1 MSAALHTD
9 PRVDATAAAIE
20 AVNLSQNL
28 VSQARSVA
36 AERGSNKQQVEA
48 LVSLLEEAARVQER
62 WGRVDD
68 EWRMRLA
75 GIVHHTPKT
84 WQAFTAR
91 SFHELAIEMLE
102 CVRGWIVSVVVGI
115 PSFRQLP
122 GNAVDLAVRS
132 LASCHSQVIEWADA
146 IQIDTMAHRAAI
158 EEERAGAV
166 RDFAGTASDAEH
178 RLGFNP
184 NHALALLGVVA
195 RLQDEKPL
203 PDDPHDTTDHYI
215 PCSYKIMKWM
225 EAKHGCST
233 SEYANLEREL
243 VGLGYL
249 IREPAYN
256 ATLLEITRSGRR
268 VLASGVAYFETQQ
281 EVASATQNKK
291 TGPRLK
297 HPSKKAIAAY
307 RAHTILGRP
316 QLEVADEL
324 KTSQGQVSRWCGLVA
339 EFIESGGILP
349 TLEQPASPVEV
360 TMDPSL
366 IEMGPRHDHRKQSRL
381 MGRKQADDSE
391 S

>member
-20 AVNLSQNL
+20 AVNLSQIL

-91 SFHELAIEMLE
+91 SFHALAIEMLE

-115 PSFRQLP
+115 PSFQQLP
-122 GNAVDLAVRS
+122 RNAVDLAVRS
-132 LASCHSQVIEWADA
+132 LASCHPQVIEWADA
-146 IQIDTMAHRAAI
+146 IQIDTMAHRAVI
-158 EEERAGAV
+158 EEEWAGAV
-166 RDFAGTASDAEH
+166 RDFAGAASDAEH

-184 NHALALLGVVA
+184 SHGLALLGVVA
-195 RLQDEKPL
+195 RLQDKTPL

-215 PCSYKIMKWM
+215 PCSHEIMKWM
-225 EAKHGCST
+225 EAKHGCSS

-268 VLASGVAYFETQQ
+268 VLQVGAFASEAPLQ
-281 EVASATQNKK
+281 
-291 TGPRLK
+291 
-297 HPSKKAIAAY
+297 
-307 RAHTILGRP
+307 
-316 QLEVADEL
+316 
-324 KTSQGQVSRWCGLVA
+324 GLVSA
-339 EFIESGGILP
+339 KGNQQDLD
-349 TLEQPASPVEV
+349 TLFYPVSFYGKVLAARLRKAAQPARAKKRVRRIKQNDVFRYCYEDV
-360 TMDPSL
+360 L
-366 IEMGPRHDHRKQSRL
+366 RYWPRDCPPRPRQ
-381 MGRKQADDSE
+381 
-391 S
+391 

>member
-20 AVNLSQNL
+20 AVNLSQIL

-84 WQAFTAR
+84 WQAFAAR

-115 PSFRQLP
+115 PSFQQLP

-146 IQIDTMAHRAAI
+146 IQIDTMAHRAVI

-215 PCSYKIMKWM
+215 PCNYEIMKWM
-225 EAKHGCST
+225 EAKHGCSS

-268 VLASGVAYFETQQ
+268 VLATGEFGGVTGGAP
-281 EVASATQNKK
+281 ASLDGLK
-291 TGPRLK
+291 TGQP
-297 HPSKKAIAAY
+297 IN
-307 RAHTILGRP
+307 I
-316 QLEVADEL
+316 EIDEL
-324 KTSQGQVSRWCGLVA
+324 NQIIRMGSKVCRFGGSELWAVFIRVWKARPVAVNLDEVSGREGRAVA
-339 EFIESGGILP
+339 AELKDHFRRNGFDVLADAVKNQRGMGYYIELP
-349 TLEQPASPVEV
+349 DTTE
-360 TMDPSL
+360 
-366 IEMGPRHDHRKQSRL
+366 
-381 MGRKQADDSE
+381 
-391 S
+391 

>member
-20 AVNLSQNL
+20 AVNLSQIL

-115 PSFRQLP
+115 PSFQQLP
-122 GNAVDLAVRS
+122 GDAVDLAVRS

-146 IQIDTMAHRAAI
+146 IQIDTMAHRAVI

-178 RLGFNP
+178 TSPYGSQ
-184 NHALALLGVVA
+184 VV
-195 RLQDEKPL
+195 
-203 PDDPHDTTDHYI
+203 TY
-215 PCSYKIMKWM
+215 S
-225 EAKHGCST
+225 S
-233 SEYANLEREL
+233 
-243 VGLGYL
+243 
-249 IREPAYN
+249 
-256 ATLLEITRSGRR
+256 
-268 VLASGVAYFETQQ
+268 
-281 EVASATQNKK
+281 
-291 TGPRLK
+291 
-297 HPSKKAIAAY
+297 
-307 RAHTILGRP
+307 
-316 QLEVADEL
+316 
-324 KTSQGQVSRWCGLVA
+324 
-339 EFIESGGILP
+339 
-349 TLEQPASPVEV
+349 
-360 TMDPSL
+360 
-366 IEMGPRHDHRKQSRL
+366 PRHSAR
-381 MGRKQADDSE
+381 
-391 S
+391 